1 MTEPAPRPDRAPT
14 SAPPPSPAPR
24 AAAAGLPD
32 GLVTT
37 AAFAWR
43 VLLVLAAV
51 VVVSFVL
58 LQLRL
63 VVIPLVLG
71 AAVAGLLFRQ
81 VDWLSGHRLPRS
93 AAALLVTLGWTAIVL
108 GVITFVGFGVSSQ
121 ADDLSTSVADGIT
134 RLREYLGTFGVDEV
148 QLAEL
153 QESAAAS
160 LRENQQALTTGAVT
174 GAVIVAEVLAGF
186 FLFVVVLFFFL
197 RDGRSM
203 WSWVLDRL
211 PDRRRTTIDAGGR
224 AALTTLAAYLRG
236 TGIIA
241 AVDAVAIG
249 IALLV
254 LGVPLVLPLALL
266 VFLGAFI
273 PVVGSALAGSVAVLV
288 ALVTEGPVTAGL
300 VLVAVVVIQQVEGDV
315 LAPVV
320 FGRALSLHPLVV
332 VVALTGGAVVGGIL
346 GAAASVP
353 LVAAVW
359 AVVRAVAPGVSPDP
373 PPQEEG
379 PGAVGPATS

>member
-1 MTEPAPRPDRAPT
+1 MSSPV
-14 SAPPPSPAPR
+14 APPGR
-24 AAAAGLPD
+24 AVLPT
-32 GLVTT
+32 GLVVT

-58 LQLRL
+58 LQVRL

-71 AAVAGLLFRQ
+71 AAVAALLFRQ
-81 VDWLSGHRLPRS
+81 VDWLSARRLPRS
-93 AAALLVTLGWTAIVL
+93 AASLLVTFGWTAVVL
-108 GVITFVGFGVSSQ
+108 GLITFVGFGVSAQ
-121 ADDLSTSVADGIT
+121 ADELTQSVGDGIT
-134 RLREYLGTFGVDEV
+134 RLREYLGSLGIDEV
-148 QLAEL
+148 RLAEL
-153 QESAAAS
+153 QQTAAAS
-160 LRENQQALTTGAVT
+160 LQENQQTLTTGAVT

-186 FLFVVVLFFFL
+186 FLFVVILFFFL

-211 PDRRRTTIDAGGR
+211 PDRRRSDIDAGGR

-236 TGIIA
+236 TAIIA
-241 AVDAVAIG
+241 AFDAVAIG
-249 IALLV
+249 VALLV
-254 LGVPLVLPLALL
+254 LSVPLVLPLALL

-273 PVVGSALAGSVAVLV
+273 PVIGSALAGSVAVLV

-300 VLVAVVVIQQVEGDV
+300 VLVAVVIIQQIEGDV

-353 LVAAVW
+353 FVAAVW
-359 AVVRAVAPGVSPDP
+359 AVVRAVRPEVSDAP
-373 PPQEEG
+373 PPQDDG
-379 PGAVGPATS
+379 PAAVGAATS